1 MPREMPFSRLLPLA
15 LALALIG
22 LTALWGGWLAAGS
35 GSDGHWPFALSAALW
50 PVLAWAGCR
59 SRRRAAYAGR
69 IQPRA
74 RTGHTPQ
81 AQSAQSAPPPVQA
94 RNSATP
100 TSASAI
106 AASPEAEREPTGE
119 RGPEFAGAFK
129 R

>member
-59 SRRRAAYAGR
+59 DRQRAAYARRMQQRGR
-69 IQPRA
+69 A
-74 RTGHTPQ
+74 GHTPQ
-81 AQSAQSAPPPVQA
+81 AQPAHAASPPVQA
-94 RNSATP
+94 RHSATLSSV
-100 TSASAI
+100 SAT

-119 RGPEFAGAFK
+119 RSPEFAGAFK